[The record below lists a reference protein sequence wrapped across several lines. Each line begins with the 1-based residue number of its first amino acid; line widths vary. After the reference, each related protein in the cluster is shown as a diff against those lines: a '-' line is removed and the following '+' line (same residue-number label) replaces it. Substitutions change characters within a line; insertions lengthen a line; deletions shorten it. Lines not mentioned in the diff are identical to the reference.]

1 MDKSSEVV
9 TSMESGNKKVEKND
23 QEEEEEEKKTCLVLS
38 RVTRMHKNDRPLK
51 IRL

>member
-23 QEEEEEEKKTCLVLS
+23 QEEEEEEKKLVLS

>member
-23 QEEEEEEKKTCLVLS
+23 QEEEEEKKNLSCLVS
-38 RVTRMHKNDRPLK
+38 CDENA
-51 IRL
+51 

>member
-23 QEEEEEEKKTCLVLS
+23 QEEEEEEKNLSCLVS
-38 RVTRMHKNDRPLK
+38 CDENA
-51 IRL
+51 

>member
-23 QEEEEEEKKTCLVLS
+23 QEEEEEEKTCLVLS